1 MFPAASG
8 LLLAACFP
16 PLHLL
21 VPPFLALVPFAV
33 WVARLPAGA
42 DGAAAAARGGL
53 LLGVVMHGLLLHW
66 IAPALWWTTRWA
78 PLALLFVVGLL
89 AGLTTA
95 FGWTLHRMVHRA
107 RAPMWLALPV
117 GWTAMEWL
125 QGHLPGPLA
134 FPWLGLGTSL
144 TGYPELVGM
153 AELVG
158 ARGVAFWLALVSGV
172 LATALLSPRRAR
184 ARIGLA
190 LAAVVLA
197 PAAWGLARARTLT
210 TVPMARVAVVASDV
224 PAAARRDTAAWR
236 ERASAVL
243 DVALD
248 MAVEPA
254 PAAPG
259 GEAVD
264 LLVLPEG
271 LAMAGP
277 EGLDGALLVERAR
290 SASAER
296 DVSILLGAYVD
307 RGRTAP
313 QNLAVLARPDGA
325 APALYRKRRLVPLVE
340 WWPSDASAAGGSTA
354 VAPVVALR
362 DGGRVLGP
370 LVCWEAI
377 FPEAARDARL
387 AGADLLVNV
396 SNDAWFGASGGL
408 GRAGREQHA
417 AHLVMRAIEHRVG
430 AVRSA
435 NGGASYVVDPSGRV
449 SARLSPGPETRVA
462 TGVVRSGSIV
472 TLYTRTG
479 DLVGLGSTL
488 LLVGLVVL
496 PGIGRRARAAA
507 A

>member
-1 MFPAASG
+1 M
-8 LLLAACFP
+8 
-16 PLHLL
+16 
-21 VPPFLALVPFAV
+21 

-42 DGAAAAARGGL
+42 DGAAAAARGGI

-66 IAPALWWTTRWA
+66 IAPALWWTTPWA
-78 PLALLFVVGLL
+78 PLAVLFVVGLL
-89 AGLTTA
+89 AGLTMA
-95 FGWTLHRMVHRA
+95 FGWSLHRMVHRA
-107 RAPMWLALPV
+107 RTPLWLALPV

-158 ARGVAFWLALVSGV
+158 ARGVSFWLALVSGV

-190 LAAVVLA
+190 LAAVVVA
-197 PAAWGLARARTLT
+197 PAAWGIARAETLT
-210 TVPMARVAVVASDV
+210 TVPVARVAIVASDI
-224 PAAARRDTAAWR
+224 PAAARRDTAVWR
-236 ERASAVL
+236 PRAGAVL
-243 DVALD
+243 NVALD
-248 MAVEPA
+248 MAVDPA
-254 PAAPG
+254 RGAQG

-271 LAMAGP
+271 FAMVGA
-277 EGLDGALLVERAR
+277 EGIDGAPLIERAR

-296 DVSILLGAYVD
+296 DVSVLLGVYVD
-307 RGRTAP
+307 GGRTSP
-313 QNLAVLARPDGA
+313 ENLAVLARPDGA
-325 APALYRKRRLVPLVE
+325 APAPYRKRRLVPLVE
-340 WWPSDASAAGGSTA
+340 WWPGAPSAPGASTG
-354 VAPVVALR
+354 VAPPVVLS
-362 DGGRVLGP
+362 DGGRMLGP

-387 AGADLLVNV
+387 AGADLFVNV
-396 SNDAWFGASGGL
+396 SNDAWFGASGGF

-435 NGGASYVVDPSGRV
+435 NGGASFVVDPRGRV
-449 SARLSPGPETRVA
+449 SARLLPGPETRVA
-462 TGVVRSGSIV
+462 TAVVRSTSTV